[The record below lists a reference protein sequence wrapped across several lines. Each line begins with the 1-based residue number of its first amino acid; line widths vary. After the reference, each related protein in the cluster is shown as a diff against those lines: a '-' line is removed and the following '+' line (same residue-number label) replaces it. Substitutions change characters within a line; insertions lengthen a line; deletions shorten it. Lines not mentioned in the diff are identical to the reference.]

1 MPVFD
6 WIFCG
11 VLLLSFLLG
20 VWRGLVHELLSLV
33 SWIAA
38 FILAQWLAPS
48 VADNLPLT
56 GASEMMRYAAGF
68 VLVFVGVVFAVSLAA
83 RLVKMM
89 LESVGLRPVDR
100 ALGAVFGL
108 LRGVVLLLSATVVIQ
123 MTPFKS
129 SQDWRESASAGI
141 ATAALAGLKPL
152 LPQEFG
158 KYLI

>member
-48 VADNLPLT
+48 VAENLPMT
-56 GASEMMRYAAGF
+56 GASEMMRYALGF

-83 RLVKMM
+83 TLVKMM

-123 MTPFKS
+123 MTPLKG
-129 SQDWRESASAGI
+129 SQDWRESAGAGI

-152 LPQEFG
+152 LPEEFG